1 MRCTTCKRE
10 MTPLFISYAC
20 DYCDG
25 LVQIDWHS
33 GFIVFR
39 GDEDFDRPVY
49 VFPSR
54 TEAAIYRQVNGWQS
68 YPIREVYFE
77 HPVRWK
83 PALGRLEGV
92 TIASRPFELH
102 RDHRFESRP
111 YVGFLAPRA
120 SAAA

>member
-54 TEAAIYRQVNGWQS
+54 TEAAIYRQVNGWQA

-120 SAAA
+120 CVAA